1 MSTTI
6 PEPWGSLLE
15 QRGITSIRA
24 LSRKSGLSVETTRKA
39 VLGLATPRLETV
51 QALADALQ
59 VSVPQIE
66 TLLGDEY
73 VSTARPYAPPAEAD
87 RMTRRQRVAVD
98 EMIRLLVAGNRL
110 GEVKEETQQDYDL
123 VADDADGY
131 SNEEEDELRE
141 MEP

>member
-6 PEPWGSLLE
+6 PEPWSSLLE

-39 VLGLATPRLETV
+39 LLGLATPRLETI
-51 QALADALQ
+51 QALAEALQ
-59 VSVPQIE
+59 VSVPRIE
-66 TLLGDEY
+66 TMLGDEY

-87 RMTRRQRVAVD
+87 RMTRRQRVAID

-123 VADDADGY
+123 VADDAPDY
-131 SNEEEDELRE
+131 EDEDVLRE